1 MKSIITPLFI
11 AFFISNTYA
20 HKEPIKTLKDKK
32 EAETKRKKILKN
44 KIKAYTVYN
53 HKVNDGKIDYKSKTK
68 FITLLFD
75 KNGNNSELQVF
86 KEGDSLDYKNV
97 FKHDKNNN
105 LLSNSQFSSKLKT
118 LSKSIYFYNKKGLI
132 SKQVNYNEKN
142 KIESKF
148 TYKRNLEKNHI
159 LFIKYKPLDS
169 VEYQIEYKYKGDID
183 NGKLIGVLKKEVDN
197 TPLLH
202 VENTFN
208 NEGKRIRK
216 KLFSADNDVLFYF
229 EYKYFK
235 NTNKYSNIVKKLS
248 NDKVFTQTIY
258 KLNAQGFTESTTVI
272 DEDGKII
279 SFSSYIYS
287 NY

>member
-1 MKSIITPLFI
+1 MKSIITSLFI

-20 HKEPIKTLKDKK
+20 HKEPIKTLKD
-32 EAETKRKKILKN
+32 
-44 KIKAYTVYN
+44 
-53 HKVNDGKIDYKSKTK
+53 
-68 FITLLFD
+68 
-75 KNGNNSELQVF
+75 
-86 KEGDSLDYKNV
+86 
-97 FKHDKNNN
+97 
-105 LLSNSQFSSKLKT
+105 
-118 LSKSIYFYNKKGLI
+118 
-132 SKQVNYNEKN
+132 
-142 KIESKF
+142 
-148 TYKRNLEKNHI
+148 
-159 LFIKYKPLDS
+159 
-169 VEYQIEYKYKGDID
+169 
-183 NGKLIGVLKKEVDN
+183 KKEVDN